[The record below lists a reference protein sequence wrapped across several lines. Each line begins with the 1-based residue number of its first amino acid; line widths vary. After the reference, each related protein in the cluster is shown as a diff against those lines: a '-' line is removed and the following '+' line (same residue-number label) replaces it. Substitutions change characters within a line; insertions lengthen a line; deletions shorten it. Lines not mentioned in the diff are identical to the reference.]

1 MWQKLS
7 DLARSL
13 LTFGEALQQ
22 NRADIKELQ
31 HEVRQIS
38 TALQLLAREVQH
50 SRESERQ
57 EREKIILQLENRLL
71 KFERRLP
78 PGKDSE

>member
-7 DLARSL
+7 DLARSV

-31 HEVRQIS
+31 HEVRQLS
-38 TALQLLAREVQH
+38 MALQLLAREVQH
-50 SRESERQ
+50 TRESEKQ
-57 EREKIILQLENRLL
+57 EREKIILQLENQLL
-71 KFERRLP
+71 RFERRLP
-78 PGKDSE
+78 PGKDDD

>member
-7 DLARSL
+7 DLAKSL
-13 LTFGEALQQ
+13 FTFGESLQQ

-31 HEVRQIS
+31 REVRQIS

-50 SRESERQ
+50 QRESEKQ
-57 EREKIILQLENRLL
+57 EREKVILQLKNQLL

-78 PGKDSE
+78 LSKDRD